1 MEKEIIFQQVL
12 IQKLTINNCENLTQE
27 QLNKQIQSSI
37 HYATK
42 LTYGLGLIEK
52 SDPEVLSINEIRG

>member
-12 IQKLTINNCENLTQE
+12 IQKLTISNCENLTQE
-27 QLNKQIQSSI
+27 QLDRQIQSSI
-37 HYATK
+37 YYATK

>member
-37 HYATK
+37 HYAAK